1 MVRRKTRSSSKRS
14 TRSSAKASR
23 SAPKTRRT
31 RSSSSSSS
39 SAQKREIHQLAHY
52 AFFAGLLIAIVA
64 GLFRDLIATEVLM
77 TTLVLIG
84 FFVGLFNLTAKET
97 VPFLVASIA
106 LMLAG
111 IVNLGLIP
119 GVGIYLRSILSNIV
133 VFVVPG
139 AIIVSMKTIWS
150 LASN

>member
-1 MVRRKTRSSSKRS
+1 M
-14 TRSSAKASR
+14 
-23 SAPKTRRT
+23 
-31 RSSSSSSS
+31 
-39 SAQKREIHQLAHY
+39 EIHRVAHY

-64 GLFRDLIATEVLM
+64 GFFRNVVAPEVLV
-77 TTLVLIG
+77 TTLVILG
-84 FFVGLFNLTAKET
+84 FLVGLFNLTAKET
-97 VPFLVASIA
+97 TPFLVASIA

-139 AIIVSMKTIWS
+139 AIILGMKAIWK
-150 LASN
+150 LASD

>member
-1 MVRRKTRSSSKRS
+1 MAKRKSSKSKKSRSSSK
-14 TRSSAKASR
+14 TGK
-23 SAPKTRRT
+23 
-31 RSSSSSSS
+31 
-39 SAQKREIHQLAHY
+39 EVHQLAHY
-52 AFFAGLLIAIVA
+52 AFFAGILIAIIA
-64 GLFRDLIATEVLM
+64 GLFRDLVAPEVLM
-77 TTLVLIG
+77 TTLVIIG

-97 VPFLVASIA
+97 TPFLVATIA

-139 AIIVSMKTIWS
+139 AIIVGLKAIWN
-150 LASN
+150 LASD